1 MTNEEV
7 DDYRT
12 AYAEYIIDKHTPIYN
27 VGLTTKE
34 NTAIVS
40 ICGGDVEANTKKE
53 TAIVS
58 DHSLKHSEKDKKKT
72 NKNKQRVINTVYKLS
87 DFI

>member
-34 NTAIVS
+34 NT
-40 ICGGDVEANTKKE
+40 KKE
-53 TAIVS
+53 TTMDG
-58 DHSLKHSEKDKKKT
+58 DHCLKRSEKDKKKT

>member
-1 MTNEEV
+1 MTDEEV

-12 AYAEYIIDKHTPIYN
+12 AYAEYIIDTHTPIYN
-27 VGLTTKE
+27 IGLTTKE

-40 ICGGDVEANTKKE
+40 ICGGDVEANAKKE
-53 TAIVS
+53 T
-58 DHSLKHSEKDKKKT
+58 KKKSRKETREKT

>member
-1 MTNEEV
+1 MTELDTNEV

-27 VGLTTKE
+27 VG
-34 NTAIVS
+34 IPS
-40 ICGGDVEANTKKE
+40 SNTKKE

-58 DHSLKHSEKDKKKT
+58 DHCLKHSEKDKKKT

>member
-27 VGLTTKE
+27 VGIL
-34 NTAIVS
+34 S
-40 ICGGDVEANTKKE
+40 SNTKKE
-53 TAIVS
+53 TAMVS
-58 DHSLKHSEKDKKKT
+58 NNCFKHSEKDKKKT